1 MGRIEIRTDF
11 AADAVAVAAGAGYA
25 LLAAGFMAE
34 IGRRAADVVD
44 VALEAGGMGHGLG
57 FLQDRRVR
65 TGLDDAALM
74 ERQRAEA
81 ARAEAA
87 AAGGQAEFDLADR
100 RDAAE
105 LFVRRMIGPAVGK
118 TVDVIHLL
126 LAQGLLRRVL
136 HDEFALG
143 IRLDEPLGA
152 EGVGIAVLD
161 GEALGVGAGV
171 FLDLGIGREDDGGD
185 GIVDGAGLVDGPV
198 DVRDVLHVHAV
209 VERVRDLHHGTLA
222 HAVDQ
227 KIGLRI
233 EQDRALALVR
243 PVVVVRQPAQAR
255 LDAADD
261 DGLAA
266 IGPADEIAVD
276 RHGIVGPLA
285 HDATGGIGVGL
296 PVGLGDG
303 IVVDHRVHIPAHDQK
318 AQAGFAE
325 SVDGGGVLPVRL
337 GEDADLIPCVLQH
350 ARDDRMAERGV
361 VDVAVADDIDEIALV
376 PAAPGHIGT
385 GDR

>member
-1 MGRIEIRTDF
+1 MR
-11 AADAVAVAAGAGYA
+11 
-25 LLAAGFMAE
+25 
-34 IGRRAADVVD
+34 
-44 VALEAGGMGHGLG
+44 
-57 FLQDRRVR
+57 
-65 TGLDDAALM
+65 
-74 ERQRAEA
+74 
-81 ARAEAA
+81 
-87 AAGGQAEFDLADR
+87 
-100 RDAAE
+100 
-105 LFVRRMIGPAVGK
+105 K
-118 TVDVIHLL
+118 
-126 LAQGLLRRVL
+126 
-136 HDEFALG
+136 
-143 IRLDEPLGA
+143 
-152 EGVGIAVLD
+152 
-161 GEALGVGAGV
+161 
-171 FLDLGIGREDDGGD
+171 
-185 GIVDGAGLVDGPV
+185 
-198 DVRDVLHVHAV
+198 
-209 VERVRDLHHGTLA
+209 
-222 HAVDQ
+222 
-227 KIGLRI
+227 
-233 EQDRALALVR
+233 
-243 PVVVVRQPAQAR
+243 PAQAC

-285 HDATGGIGVGL
+285 HDAAGGIGVGL

>member
-1 MGRIEIRTDF
+1 MRFLHGAGNRHCRFGHAPLVSCFLHAGLAEIR
-11 AADAVAVAAGAGYA
+11 
-25 LLAAGFMAE
+25 
-34 IGRRAADVVD
+34 RRAADVVD
-44 VALEAGGMGHGLG
+44 VALEIGLARHEPSASCE
-57 FLQDRRVR
+57 DRRVR
-65 TGLDDAALM
+65 AGLDDAALM
-74 ERQRAEA
+74 ERQRAET

-87 AAGGQAEFDLADR
+87 AAGRQAEFDLAR
-100 RDAAE
+100 SPGTPPSFSYAR
-105 LFVRRMIGPAVGK
+105 VIRPAVGK
-118 TVDVIHLL
+118 IVDVIHLL
-126 LAQGLLRRVL
+126 LRKRLLRRVL
-136 HDEFALG
+136 HDEFVLG

-198 DVRDVLHVHAV
+198 NVRDVLHVHAV
-209 VERVRDLHHGTLA
+209 VERVRNLHHGALA

-285 HDATGGIGVGL
+285 HDAAGGIGVGL
-296 PVGLGDG
+296 PVGAWRRYSG
-303 IVVDHRVHIPAHDQK
+303 
-318 AQAGFAE
+318 
-325 SVDGGGVLPVRL
+325 
-337 GEDADLIPCVLQH
+337 
-350 ARDDRMAERGV
+350 
-361 VDVAVADDIDEIALV
+361 
-376 PAAPGHIGT
+376 
-385 GDR
+385 